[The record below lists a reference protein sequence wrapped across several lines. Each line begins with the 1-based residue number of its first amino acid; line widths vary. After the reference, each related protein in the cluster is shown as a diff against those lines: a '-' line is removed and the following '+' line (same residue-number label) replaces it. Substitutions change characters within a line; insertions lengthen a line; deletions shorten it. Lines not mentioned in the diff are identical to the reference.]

1 MKQFASGRFD
11 RSDLKRLLEY
21 DLSFG
26 QLLDSK
32 KQAQG
37 LFKPYTMTFFSNK
50 EFYKLI
56 NDILEIINHQSL
68 MFRRNLLEFYV
79 PLNCNYLWQ
88 KILCLWARK
97 LSRF

>member
-56 NDILEIINHQSL
+56 EKSL
-68 MFRRNLLEFYV
+68 QET
-79 PLNCNYLWQ
+79 
-88 KILCLWARK
+88 AR
-97 LSRF
+97 SQYYEEM